1 MRARLKLYV
10 GKISYLRNTR
20 TIQPGFVT
28 SRTETTL
35 RSIISRSL
43 LLGNGFTEVT
53 LNRRTLLGA
62 ASAGIAAAVLPG
74 ALRAQASY
82 PSKAITL
89 IVPNP
94 PGGNTDILARIFSVP
109 LAKALGQPVV
119 VDNRAGAGGVI
130 GMTATA
136 RAPAD
141 GYTVGLGNLSDL
153 VVSRYAQP
161 NVPYDPA
168 KDFAAVSTLAK
179 VSIVVTALPSFAAKS
194 FQEFLALAKANPG
207 KYKCGTAGNGTMGH
221 LCLEALQAAAGVDIL
236 HVPYRGGAP
245 ALNDL
250 LGGHIDVLIDGT
262 ALSQVKAGK
271 LKALAVTA
279 ERISVLP
286 NVPTIAESGVPGF
299 SFGNYWGLLMPVGSP
314 AAAVTRINAEVK
326 RLLEQ
331 PDIRQQLENS
341 GFSPLASTPTEYGQA
356 LQKSYDQIGQ
366 LVKNAKITFN

>member
-1 MRARLKLYV
+1 MKPITDPAMRLSDRLTDAPL
-10 GKISYLRNTR
+10 TR
-20 TIQPGFVT
+20 
-28 SRTETTL
+28 
-35 RSIISRSL
+35 RS
-43 LLGNGFTEVT
+43 
-53 LNRRTLLGA
+53 LLGA
-62 ASAGIAAAVLPG
+62 ASAGAAAAILP
-74 ALRAQASY
+74 ASLWAQSTY
-82 PSKAITL
+82 PSKAVTL

-119 VDNRAGAGGVI
+119 VENRGGAGGVI
-130 GMTATA
+130 GMTAAA
-136 RAPAD
+136 RAMAD
-141 GYTVGLGNLSDL
+141 GHTVGLGNLSDL

-168 KDFAAVSTLAK
+168 KDFVAVATLAK
-179 VSIVVTALPSFAAKS
+179 VSIVVTALPAFPAKS

-221 LCLEALQAAAGVDIL
+221 LCLEALQAAAGVDIV

-250 LGGHIDVLIDGT
+250 LGGHIDVLIDGS

-279 ERISVLP
+279 ERIPVLP

-299 SFGNYWGLLMPVGSP
+299 SFGNYWGLLMPIGAPV
-314 AAAVTRINAEVK
+314 AAVSRVNAEIN

-331 PDIRQQLENS
+331 PEIRQQLENA
-341 GFSPLASTPTEYGQA
+341 GFAPLASTPSEYGQA
-356 LQKSYDQIGQ
+356 LVKSYDQIGQ
-366 LVKNAKITFN
+366 LIKKAKITFD

>member
-1 MRARLKLYV
+1 MKPITPPPMRSGDRL
-10 GKISYLRNTR
+10 
-20 TIQPGFVT
+20 
-28 SRTETTL
+28 
-35 RSIISRSL
+35 
-43 LLGNGFTEVT
+43 TEVSLT
-53 LNRRTLLGA
+53 RRTWLGV
-62 ASAGIAAAVLPG
+62 ASAGAAAAVLP
-74 ALRAQASY
+74 ASLRAQASY

-89 IVPNP
+89 MVPNP

-119 VDNRAGAGGVI
+119 VENRAGAGGVI
-130 GMTATA
+130 GMTAAA
-136 RAPAD
+136 RALAD
-141 GYTVGLGNLSDL
+141 GHTLGLGNLSDL

-168 KDFAAVSTLAK
+168 KDFVAVSTLAK
-179 VSIVVTALPSFAAKS
+179 VSIVVTALPAFSAKS

-221 LCLEALQAAAGVDIL
+221 LCLEALQAAAGLDIV

-250 LGGHIDVLIDGT
+250 LGGHIDLLIDGS

-279 ERISVLP
+279 ERIAVLP

-299 SFGNYWGLLMPVGSP
+299 SFGNYWGLLMPTGSP
-314 AAAVTRINAEVK
+314 AAAVSRINAEIK

-331 PDIRQQLENS
+331 PEIRQQLENA
-341 GFSPLASTPTEYGQA
+341 GFAPLASTPTEYGQA

-366 LVKNAKITFN
+366 LVKKAKITFD

>member
-1 MRARLKLYV
+1 MKF
-10 GKISYLRNTR
+10 ITD
-20 TIQPGFVT
+20 
-28 SRTETTL
+28 
-35 RSIISRSL
+35 RSVCVSE
-43 LLGNGFTEVT
+43 GFTEVAFK
-53 LNRRTLLGA
+53 RRTLLGA
-62 ASAGIAAAVLPG
+62 ASLGVTAAFLPAVV
-74 ALRAQASY
+74 RADSAY

-119 VDNRAGAGGVI
+119 VENRAGAGGVI
-130 GMTATA
+130 GMTAAA

-141 GYTVGLGNLSDL
+141 GHTLGLGNLSDL

-168 KDFAAVSTLAK
+168 KDFVSVATLAK
-179 VSIVVTALPSFAAKS
+179 VSIVVTALPSFPAKS
-194 FQEFLALAKANPG
+194 FQEFLAMAKANPG

-221 LCLEALQAAAGVDIL
+221 LCLEALQAAAGLDIV

-250 LGGHIDVLIDGT
+250 LGGHIDVLIDGS

-279 ERISVLP
+279 DRVLVLP

-299 SFGNYWGLLMPVGSP
+299 SFGNYWGLLMPAGSP
-314 AAAVTRINAEVK
+314 AAAVNRINVEVK

-331 PDIRQQLENS
+331 PEIRQQLENA
-341 GFSPLASTPTEYGQA
+341 GFAPLVSTPVEYGQA

-366 LVKNAKITFN
+366 IIKKAKITFD

>member
-1 MRARLKLYV
+1 MKFIRDE
-10 GKISYLRNTR
+10 
-20 TIQPGFVT
+20 
-28 SRTETTL
+28 SR
-35 RSIISRSL
+35 RSDKA
-43 LLGNGFTEVT
+43 FTEA
-53 LNRRTLLGA
+53 LLERRNLLVAACAGA
-62 ASAGIAAAVLPG
+62 VATVLP
-74 ALRAQASY
+74 ATLRAQSAY
-82 PSKAITL
+82 PSKAVTL

-130 GMTATA
+130 GMTAAA

-141 GYTVGLGNLSDL
+141 GHTIGLGNLSDL
-153 VVSRYAQP
+153 VVSRYAQA

-168 KDFAAVSTLAK
+168 KDFAAVATLAK
-179 VSIVVTALPSFAAKS
+179 VSIVVTTLPTFPAKS

-207 KYKCGTAGNGTMGH
+207 KYKCGTAGNGSMGH
-221 LCLEALQAAAGVDIL
+221 LCLEALQSAAGIDMV

-250 LGGHIDVLIDGT
+250 LGGHIDLLIDGS

-279 ERISVLP
+279 ERIPVLP
-286 NVPTIAESGVPGF
+286 NVPTVEESGVPGF

-314 AAAVTRINAEVK
+314 AAAVTRLNAEIK
-326 RLLEQ
+326 RLLVQ
-331 PDIRQQLENS
+331 PDIRQQLENA
-341 GFSPLASTPTEYGQA
+341 GFSPLASSPLEYSQA

-366 LVKNAKITFN
+366 LVKKAKITFD

>member
-1 MRARLKLYV
+1 M
-10 GKISYLRNTR
+10 S
-20 TIQPGFVT
+20 
-28 SRTETTL
+28 
-35 RSIISRSL
+35 
-43 LLGNGFTEVT
+43 EVPFK
-53 LNRRTLLGA
+53 RRTLLGA
-62 ASAGIAAAVLPG
+62 ATASIAAAAWPVVVS
-74 ALRAQASY
+74 AQAAY

-130 GMTATA
+130 GMTAAA

-141 GYTVGLGNLSDL
+141 GYTLGLGNLSDL
-153 VVSRYAQP
+153 VVSRYAQA

-168 KDFAAVSTLAK
+168 KDFAPVSSLAK
-179 VSIVVTALPSFAAKS
+179 VSIVVTCLPAFPA
-194 FQEFLALAKANPG
+194 
-207 KYKCGTAGNGTMGH
+207 KYKCGTAGNSTIGH
-221 LCLEALQAAAGVDIL
+221 LCLEALQAAAGLDIV

-250 LGGHIDVLIDGT
+250 LGGHIDLLIDGT

-279 ERISVLP
+279 ERITVLP

-299 SFGNYWGLLMPVGSP
+299 SFGNYWGLLMPAGSP
-314 AAAVTRINAEVK
+314 AIAVSRINLEVK

-331 PDIRQQLENS
+331 ADIRQQLENA
-341 GFSPLASTPTEYGQA
+341 GFSVLASTPQEYGQA
-356 LQKSYDQIGQ
+356 LQKSYEQIGQ
-366 LVKNAKITFN
+366 LVKKAKISFD

>member
-1 MRARLKLYV
+1 MRSA
-10 GKISYLRNTR
+10 T
-20 TIQPGFVT
+20 F
-28 SRTETTL
+28 
-35 RSIISRSL
+35 RSL
-43 LLGNGFTEVT
+43 LSGDGFTEVT
-53 LNRRTLLGA
+53 LNCRTLKRRTLLGA
-62 ASAGIAAAVLPG
+62 ASAGVAAAVLPG
-74 ALRAQASY
+74 ALRAQATY

-141 GYTVGLGNLSDL
+141 GHTVGLGNLSDL

-168 KDFAAVSTLAK
+168 KDFAPVSTLAK

-221 LCLEALQAAAGVDIL
+221 LCLEALQAASGVDIL

-279 ERISVLP
+279 ERMSVLP

>member
-1 MRARLKLYV
+1 MKPITDPPIHIADSLNTLRLK
-10 GKISYLRNTR
+10 
-20 TIQPGFVT
+20 
-28 SRTETTL
+28 
-35 RSIISRSL
+35 
-43 LLGNGFTEVT
+43 
-53 LNRRTLLGA
+53 RRTLLGT
-62 ASAGIAAAVLPG
+62 ASVVAMAGAWPTTL
-74 ALRAQASY
+74 LAQSTY

-119 VDNRAGAGGVI
+119 VENRAGAGGVI
-130 GMTATA
+130 GMTAAA
-136 RAPAD
+136 RALAD
-141 GYTVGLGNLSDL
+141 GHTLGLGNLSDL

-168 KDFAAVSTLAK
+168 KDFVAVSTLAK
-179 VSIVVTALPSFAAKS
+179 VSIVMTARPDFPAKT
-194 FQEFLALAKANPG
+194 FQEFLTLAKANPG
-207 KYKCGTAGNGTMGH
+207 QYKCGTAGNGTMGH
-221 LCLEALQAAAGVDIL
+221 LCLEALQSAAGIDIV

-250 LGGHIDVLIDGT
+250 LGGHIDLLIDGS

-279 ERISVLP
+279 ERIPVLP

-299 SFGNYWGLLMPVGSP
+299 SFGNYWGLLMPSGSP
-314 AAAVTRINAEVK
+314 VAAVNRIHAEIK

-331 PDIRQQLENS
+331 PEIRQQLENA
-341 GFSPLASTPTEYGQA
+341 GFAPLLSTPMEYGQA
-356 LQKSYDQIGQ
+356 LQKSYEHIGQ
-366 LVKNAKITFN
+366 LVKKAKISFD

>member
-1 MRARLKLYV
+1 MQPITGPSWLSSERL
-10 GKISYLRNTR
+10 
-20 TIQPGFVT
+20 
-28 SRTETTL
+28 
-35 RSIISRSL
+35 
-43 LLGNGFTEVT
+43 TEVS
-53 LNRRTLLGA
+53 LSRRTLLGT
-62 ASAGIAAAVLPG
+62 ASAGVAAALLPFT
-74 ALRAQASY
+74 AAAQPSY
-82 PSKAITL
+82 PSKALTL

-119 VDNRAGAGGVI
+119 VENRAGAGGVI
-130 GMTATA
+130 GMTAAA
-136 RAPAD
+136 RAAAD
-141 GYTVGLGNLSDL
+141 GHTLGLGNLSDL

-168 KDFAAVSTLAK
+168 KDFVSVSTLAK
-179 VSIVVTALPSFAAKS
+179 VSIVVTCLPTFAAGS

-221 LCLEALQAAAGVDIL
+221 LCLEALQAAAGLDIV

-250 LGGHIDVLIDGT
+250 LGGHIDLLIDGS

-279 ERISVLP
+279 ERIPVLP
-286 NVPTIAESGVPGF
+286 NVPTVGESGVPGF
-299 SFGNYWGLLMPVGSP
+299 SFGNYWGLLMPTGSP
-314 AAAVTRINAEVK
+314 ALAVSRVNAEIK

-331 PDIRQQLENS
+331 PDIRQQLENA
-341 GFSPLASTPTEYGQA
+341 GFAPFASSPVEYAQA

-366 LVKNAKITFN
+366 LIKKAKISFD

>member
-1 MRARLKLYV
+1 MK
-10 GKISYLRNTR
+10 
-20 TIQPGFVT
+20 FVADP
-28 SRTETTL
+28 
-35 RSIISRSL
+35 SL
-43 LLGNGFTEVT
+43 CVSEGLTKVAFK
-53 LNRRTLLGA
+53 RRTLLGA
-62 ASAGIAAAVLPG
+62 ASLGMTAALLPAVV
-74 ALRAQASY
+74 RADSAY
-82 PSKAITL
+82 PSKAVTL

-119 VDNRAGAGGVI
+119 VENRAGAGGVI
-130 GMTATA
+130 GMTAAA

-141 GYTVGLGNLSDL
+141 GYTLGLGNLSDL

-168 KDFAAVSTLAK
+168 KDFIAVSTLAK
-179 VSIVVTALPSFAAKS
+179 VSIVVTALPSFPAKS
-194 FQEFLALAKANPG
+194 FQEFLAMAKANPG

-221 LCLEALQAAAGVDIL
+221 LCLEALQAAAGLDIV

-250 LGGHIDVLIDGT
+250 LGGHIDLLIDGS

-279 ERISVLP
+279 ERIPVLP

-299 SFGNYWGLLMPVGSP
+299 SFGNYWGLLMPIGSP
-314 AAAVTRINAEVK
+314 AAAVNRINADIK
-326 RLLEQ
+326 RLLDQ
-331 PDIRQQLENS
+331 PEIRQQLETA
-341 GFSPLASTPTEYGQA
+341 GFAPLASTPVEYGQA

-366 LVKNAKITFN
+366 IVKKAKITFD

>member
-1 MRARLKLYV
+1 MKPITGPSMRSSDNLNEMSL
-10 GKISYLRNTR
+10 TR
-20 TIQPGFVT
+20 
-28 SRTETTL
+28 
-35 RSIISRSL
+35 
-43 LLGNGFTEVT
+43 
-53 LNRRTLLGA
+53 RRLLGA
-62 ASAGIAAAVLPG
+62 SSAAWAVAVLPG
-74 ALRAQASY
+74 ALHAQSTY

-130 GMTATA
+130 GMTAAA
-136 RAPAD
+136 RAVAD
-141 GYTVGLGNLSDL
+141 GHTLGLGNLSDL

-168 KDFAAVSTLAK
+168 KDFAPVSTLAK
-179 VSIVVTALPSFAAKS
+179 VSIVVSCLPTFPAKS

-221 LCLEALQAAAGVDIL
+221 LCLEALQAAAGLDIV

-250 LGGHIDVLIDGT
+250 LGGHIDLLIDGT

-279 ERISVLP
+279 ERIAVLP

-314 AAAVTRINAEVK
+314 AAAVNRINAEIK

-331 PDIRQQLENS
+331 AEIRQQLENA
-341 GFSPLASTPTEYGQA
+341 GFSPLASTPAEYGQA
-356 LQKSYDQIGQ
+356 LQKSYEQIGQ
-366 LVKNAKITFN
+366 LVKKAKISFD

>member
-1 MRARLKLYV
+1 MNEVPFKR
-10 GKISYLRNTR
+10 RN
-20 TIQPGFVT
+20 
-28 SRTETTL
+28 
-35 RSIISRSL
+35 
-43 LLGNGFTEVT
+43 
-53 LNRRTLLGA
+53 LLGA
-62 ASAGIAAAVLPG
+62 ASAGLAVSVLPA
-74 ALRAQASY
+74 ALRAQPSY
-82 PSKAITL
+82 PSKSITL

-130 GMTATA
+130 GMTAVA

-141 GYTVGLGNLSDL
+141 GHTIGLGNLSDL
-153 VVSRYAQP
+153 VVSRYAQT
-161 NVPYDPA
+161 NVPFDPA
-168 KDFAAVSTLAK
+168 KDFAPVSTLAK
-179 VSIVVTALPSFAAKS
+179 VSIVVTCLPSFPAKS

-221 LCLEALQAAAGVDIL
+221 LCLEALQAATGLDIV

-250 LGGHIDVLIDGT
+250 LGGHIDLLIDGT

-279 ERISVLP
+279 ERIAVLP
-286 NVPTIAESGVPGF
+286 NVPTIAESGVPGY
-299 SFGNYWGLLMPVGSP
+299 SFGNYWGLLMPAGSP
-314 AAAVTRINAEVK
+314 AAAVTRIHSEIK

-331 PDIRQQLENS
+331 ADIRQQLENA
-341 GFSPLASTPTEYGQA
+341 GFSPLASTPVEYGQA

-366 LVKNAKITFN
+366 LVKKAKIIFD

>member
-1 MRARLKLYV
+1 MKPITGPSMRSSDNLNEMSL
-10 GKISYLRNTR
+10 TR
-20 TIQPGFVT
+20 RG
-28 SRTETTL
+28 
-35 RSIISRSL
+35 
-43 LLGNGFTEVT
+43 
-53 LNRRTLLGA
+53 LLGA
-62 ASAGIAAAVLPG
+62 SSAAWAVAVLPG
-74 ALRAQASY
+74 TLHAQSTY
-82 PSKAITL
+82 PSKAVTL

-130 GMTATA
+130 GMTAAA
-136 RAPAD
+136 RAVAD
-141 GYTVGLGNLSDL
+141 GHTLGLGNLSDL

-168 KDFAAVSTLAK
+168 KDFAPVSTLAK
-179 VSIVVTALPSFAAKS
+179 VSIVVSCLPTFPAKS

-221 LCLEALQAAAGVDIL
+221 LCLEALQAAAGLDIV

-250 LGGHIDVLIDGT
+250 LGGHIDLLIDGT

-279 ERISVLP
+279 ERIAVLP
-286 NVPTIAESGVPGF
+286 NVPSIGESGVPGF
-299 SFGNYWGLLMPVGSP
+299 SFGNYWGLLMPAGSP
-314 AAAVTRINAEVK
+314 AAAVNRINAEIK

-331 PDIRQQLENS
+331 AEIRQQLENA
-341 GFSPLASTPTEYGQA
+341 GFSPLPSTPAEYGQA
-356 LQKSYDQIGQ
+356 LQKSYEQIGQ
-366 LVKNAKITFN
+366 LVKKAKISFD